1 MTENIFEQSAD
12 QAPEVVQPVV
22 QEPAIPPELAEFV
35 GTGKK
40 YASVAEVYKAFPHA
54 QKHISTLEDENKQLK
69 EELTRRQAAEDVLNA
84 LQQRMET
91 PSQTQEQPPVNSL
104 QDIQALVRQEL
115 ERDKAASISMANQ
128 HEVVN
133 KFTQLYGDKAQT
145 QFEQLAKDLS
155 VPITYLNNLAA
166 TSPKAL
172 YKLAGIEH
180 SKNTYSGTLES
191 DLNIQQ
197 NIQEQNDKIAVSL
210 NGGAREDA
218 AAIRKAREQILKQYT

>member
-69 EELTRRQAAEDVLNA
+69 EELTRRQAAEEVLNA
-84 LQQRMET
+84 IQQRMET

>member
-1 MTENIFEQSAD
+1 
-12 QAPEVVQPVV
+12 
-22 QEPAIPPELAEFV
+22 
-35 GTGKK
+35 
-40 YASVAEVYKAFPHA
+40 
-54 QKHISTLEDENKQLK
+54 
-69 EELTRRQAAEDVLNA
+69 
-84 LQQRMET
+84 
-91 PSQTQEQPPVNSL
+91 
-104 QDIQALVRQEL
+104 
-115 ERDKAASISMANQ
+115 
-128 HEVVN
+128 VVN

-180 SKNTYSGTLES
+180 SKNTYSGKLES

-197 NIQEQNDKIAVSL
+197 NVQEQNDKIAVSL

>member
-1 MTENIFEQSAD
+1 MTDNIFKQGVD
-12 QAPEVVQPVV
+12 QTPAIVPPVIQEPEV
-22 QEPAIPPELAEFV
+22 PPELSEFV

-69 EELTRRQAAEDVLNA
+69 EELTRRQAAEDVLNVI
-84 LQQRMET
+84 QQRLET
-91 PSQTQEQPPVNSL
+91 PSQQQEQQPVNSL
-104 QDIQALVRQEL
+104 PDIQALVRQEL
-115 ERDKAASISMANQ
+115 ERERATSISMANQ

-145 QFEQLAKDLS
+145 QFEQLARDLN
-155 VPITYLNNLAA
+155 VPVTHLNNLAA

-172 YKLAGIEH
+172 YKLAGIDY
-180 SKNTYSGTLES
+180 SKNTSSGKLES
-191 DLNIQQ
+191 DVNILPNEQQ
-197 NIQEQNDKIAVSL
+197 QSDKLTVSM
-210 NGGAREDA
+210 NGGAKEDA

>member
-12 QAPEVVQPVV
+12 QAPEAIQPVV

-91 PSQTQEQPPVNSL
+91 PSQTQEQPSVNSL

-180 SKNTYSGTLES
+180 SKNTYSGKLES

-197 NIQEQNDKIAVSL
+197 NIQEQNDKIVVSL

>member
-1 MTENIFEQSAD
+1 MTENIFNQSAD
-12 QAPEVVQPVV
+12 QAPETVQPVV
-22 QEPAIPPELAEFV
+22 QEPVVPPELAEFV
-35 GTGKK
+35 GAGKK

-69 EELTRRQAAEDVLNA
+69 EELTRRQAAEEVLNA
-84 LQQRMET
+84 IQQRMET

-133 KFTQLYGDKAQT
+133 KFTQLYGDKAQS
-145 QFEQLAKDLS
+145 QFENLARDLN

-172 YKLAGIEH
+172 YKLAGIEG
-180 SKNTYSGTLES
+180 SKNTHSGKLES
-191 DLNIQQ
+191 DLTLTQ
-197 NIQEQNDKIAVSL
+197 NIQEQNDKLTVSL
-210 NGGAREDA
+210 NGGAKEDA